1 MPKQTY
7 NLTKEEVLKKFETSL
22 KGLTSSEAR
31 ERLGKAGFNEVQKK
45 QTWSWFSI
53 LTNQFNDALVWIL
66 LVAGFL
72 SFLFHEYRDTTI
84 ILLIVGINAL
94 IGFLQEYKAEKTLE
108 NIRQLASE
116 NAIVLRD
123 GERQEIDAKFLAPGD
138 IIFIASGDTV
148 PADAYLL
155 EGYDVYANEFIFT
168 GESKAGRKKVEP
180 IFGENLNLV
189 DIDNLVFMGT
199 SLTRGTAVAVVV
211 ETGMKTQLGKI
222 ANLVAEV
229 KEEET
234 PLQKQM
240 RVLGR
245 DVTIAAVSIGTLVMI
260 AGFYSKTSLYDNFL
274 FALALA
280 VSVVP
285 EGLPA
290 AISVA
295 LSLGMKKL
303 LKRNVLAKKLNSV
316 ETLASVDVI
325 CTDKTG
331 TITRN
336 ELMVTDIW
344 CGEDQFS
351 VDGEGYSS
359 KGNFYSFGRKIEP
372 VSNPQ
377 LRKLLQVGVLCNDA
391 DVWEKNGMCA
401 ITGDPTEGA
410 LLVAAKKFQ
419 NDLACFFENQEKI
432 NELPFSSER
441 MRMSVVFENK
451 KTSSVTS
458 FVKGSPD
465 VLIDLCTQ
473 KQIGDEIL
481 PFTESDKQRARNIF
495 NAMSEQA
502 LRVLAFAVR
511 DLSAI
516 PKEHYPDEAEKDLIW
531 MGTMG
536 MIDPPRSDVHK
547 AIAEC
552 VQSGIK
558 VIMITGDYEVTA
570 RAIAKKVGLLK
581 ASNSEIV
588 NGKMLDAMSDQ
599 ELITKIK
606 EKELAFARIA
616 PEQKLRI
623 ATALKNSGYV
633 IAMTGDGVND
643 APALKR
649 ADIGIAMG
657 KIGTDVAKNASDMI
671 LLNDDFAS
679 IVEAV
684 KEGRTIYQ
692 NLRKFVYYVFTSNVS
707 EFFTVAIGVLLG
719 IPAPIAA
726 VQILAIDLGTDIFP
740 SFSLSLEPSE
750 PDIMQQKPFK
760 AKEKVIDKNAILRLV
775 RVGLLMATG
784 AVIAFILSM
793 KRGGWNFGNKIDVDS
808 VLYIKST
815 TAAYAVLSMTQMA
828 NLLQARS
835 EKLSLFK
842 IGFFKNPYALG
853 AIAISVSVFLAFMNI
868 PLLSRYLRMFPIG
881 WQDWVM
887 VAITT
892 LAVFVFE
899 ESRKSEEKKKSMI
912 GG

>member
-1 MPKQTY
+1 MQKQTY
-7 NLTKEEVLKKFETSL
+7 NLTKTEVLEKFQTSL
-22 KGLTSSEAR
+22 TGLTSQQAR
-31 ERLGKAGFNEVQKK
+31 ERLKEAGFNEVQKK
-45 QTWSWFSI
+45 QTWSWFSLLI
-53 LTNQFNDALVWIL
+53 NQFNDALVWIL
-66 LVAGFL
+66 LVAGGL

-94 IGFLQEYKAEKTLE
+94 IGFFQEYKAEKTLE
-108 NIRQLASE
+108 NIRQLASDK
-116 NAIVLRD
+116 AVVVRD
-123 GERQEIDAKFLAPGD
+123 GQRQEIDAKFLVPGD
-138 IIFIASGDTV
+138 LIHIASGDTV
-148 PADAYLL
+148 AADAYLL
-155 EGYDVYANEFIFT
+155 EGYDVYVNEFIFT
-168 GESKAGRKKVEP
+168 GESKAGKKTVAP
-180 IFGENLNLV
+180 QDGENLNLV
-189 DIDNLVFMGT
+189 DIDNMVFMGT
-199 SLTRGTAVAVVV
+199 SLTRGTAVAIVAQ
-211 ETGMKTQLGKI
+211 TGMQTQLGNI

-229 KEEET
+229 KEEDT

-245 DVTIAAVSIGTLVMI
+245 DVTIAAVSIGILVMI

-295 LSLGMKKL
+295 LSLGMKRL

-316 ETLASVDVI
+316 ETLASVDII

-336 ELMVTDIW
+336 ELMVTNIL
-344 CGEDQFS
+344 CGDEELT
-351 VDGEGYSS
+351 VDGEGYAI
-359 KGNFYSFGRKIEP
+359 KGSFLAFGRKIEP
-372 VSNPQ
+372 TANLQ
-377 LRKLLQVGVLCNDA
+377 LQELLQVGVLCNDA
-391 DVWEKNGMCA
+391 DVVEKNGMCSIA
-401 ITGDPTEGA
+401 GDPTEGA
-410 LLVAAKKFQ
+410 LLVVAKKFQ
-419 NDLACFFENQEKI
+419 ADLNFFRRSLEKI
-432 NELPFSSER
+432 DELPFSSER
-441 MRMSVVFENK
+441 MRMSVIFKDQKN
-451 KTSSVTS
+451 SAITS

-473 KQIGDEIL
+473 KKVGGKIL
-481 PFTESDKQRARNIF
+481 PFTVEDQQRARNSF

-511 DLSAI
+511 DLSNV
-516 PKEHYPDEAEKDLIW
+516 PKEKYAGEAEKDLIW
-531 MGTMG
+531 LGTMG
-536 MIDPPRSDVHK
+536 MIDPPRLDVRK
-547 AIAEC
+547 AIAQC
-552 VQSGIK
+552 TQSGIK
-558 VIMITGDYEVTA
+558 VIMITGDYEITA
-570 RAIAKKVGLLK
+570 RAIARKVGLL
-581 ASNSEIV
+581 NSSSSEVI
-588 NGKMLDAMSDQ
+588 NGKTLDTLSDE
-599 ELITKIK
+599 ELIAKIK
-606 EKELAFARIA
+606 SKELAFARIA

-623 ATALKNSGYV
+623 ATALKKSGFV

-679 IVEAV
+679 IVEAI

-750 PDIMQQKPFK
+750 PDIMQRKPFK
-760 AKEKVIDKNAILRLV
+760 SKEKVIDKAGIFRLI

-793 KRGGWNFGNKIDVDS
+793 KRGGWDFGNKIAFDS
-808 VLYIKST
+808 VVYMKST
-815 TAAYAVLSMTQMA
+815 TAAYAVLAMTQMA

-835 EKLSLFK
+835 EKLSVFT
-842 IGFFKNPYALG
+842 IGFFKNLYALG
-853 AIAISVSVFLAFMNI
+853 AIVISVLILLALMYV
-868 PLLSRYLRMFPIG
+868 PLLQQYLHMAKID
-881 WQDWVM
+881 WQDWLV
-887 VAITT
+887 VIISV
-892 LAVFVFE
+892 LAVFIFE
-899 ESRKSEEKKKSMI
+899 EARKSEENKKSNQ
-912 GG
+912 